1 MPTFDYASTNVIR
14 YLSDGTRTD
23 IIHCIIVTGPENL
36 RISAPDFPIRTA
48 GANIPNSEI
57 SSLANSASGPAN
69 GERRA
74 NSVEETDPGL
84 HDQVDSREGNVGNEH
99 NLSFRWYFLSKV
111 PAKKYLYWSGLPAT
125 RYIPKSCLV
134 FLHQAE
140 PTTYQF
146 NWGAIARDSVVYL
159 CHGDGEVESLAPGD
173 PIVTGLAF
181 TSLGEP
187 LDDVTGLDNPGL
199 VTVSPGCYQ
208 ADLFIDRLMDMNG
221 FESEDG
227 FDISGDE
234 AIPLLLEMATVSK
247 ENLSDSLAFHQDSNL
262 DGRLVHHSLAIP
274 TKNTNASN
282 KFSSQQT
289 IRPMSN
295 TRAHDALDDDKSATG
310 TGRLRT
316 AELSNGKA
324 IANCASFNKTSNYQG
339 THIGGAGV
347 SVLTNSFAALHD
359 FNINPFAQAEE
370 VMPLYPSVF
379 SPGEQISTFNE
390 GDMREV
396 CMGSLNTGHSV
407 QAAGWPDI
415 PQGTYDP
422 RAPPFM
428 SLDPNRGKKR
438 ARPKSKH
445 PNPKDALKWP
455 PDQKIIGFEPTD
467 GGFCFSD
474 LELFMR
480 KVGGVQ
486 NWGAFPPVQ
495 VAVEYLPKELKYL
508 DWAGREWDKVGKQ
521 DEEGKQDKDDKQ
533 DKDGKQDPT
542 LQGSSPP
549 IDEGTHA
556 GGNSD
561 PNASS

>member
-1 MPTFDYASTNVIR
+1 MPTFDYASTDVIR

-23 IIHCIIVTGPENL
+23 IIHYIIVTGLENL
-36 RISAPDFPIRTA
+36 RISASDFPIRIA

-57 SSLANSASGPAN
+57 SSLVNLASGLAS
-69 GERRA
+69 GELRA
-74 NSVEETDPGL
+74 NSVEETGPGL

-173 PIVTGLAF
+173 PTVTGLTF
-181 TSLGEP
+181 TNLGEP

-234 AIPLLLEMATVSK
+234 AIPLLLEMASVSK
-247 ENLSDSLAFHQDSNL
+247 DNISFCENDSLAFHQDSNL
-262 DGRLVHHSLAIP
+262 DG
-274 TKNTNASN
+274 
-282 KFSSQQT
+282 SQQT
-289 IRPMSN
+289 IRAMSN
-295 TRAHDALDDDKSATG
+295 TRAHDALDDKSVTG
-310 TGRLRT
+310 TGGLRT
-316 AELSNGKA
+316 ADLSNGKA
-324 IANCASFNKTSNYQG
+324 INSCADFNKTSNYQG

-390 GDMREV
+390 GDRGEV
-396 CMGSLNTGHSV
+396 CVGSLNTGYSAQV
-407 QAAGWPDI
+407 AGWPDI

-422 RAPPFM
+422 RAPPFT
-428 SLDPNRGKKR
+428 SLGPKRGGR
-438 ARPKSKH
+438 QSRPKSKH

-455 PDQKIIGFEPTD
+455 PREKIIGFVPTD

-474 LELFMR
+474 LELFLGR
-480 KVGGVQ
+480 VGGVR

-495 VAVEYLPKELKYL
+495 VAGEYLPKELKYL
-508 DWAGREWDKVGKQ
+508 DWVGREWDKVGKQ
-521 DEEGKQDKDDKQ
+521 NEEGKQ

-549 IDEGTHA
+549 IDERTHT

-561 PNASS
+561 SNTGP

>member
-36 RISAPDFPIRTA
+36 RISASDFPIRIA

-57 SSLANSASGPAN
+57 SSLENSAPGPAS
-69 GERRA
+69 GEPRA
-74 NSVEETDPGL
+74 NLVEETDPGL
-84 HDQVDSREGNVGNEH
+84 RDQVDSREGNAGNEH
-99 NLSFRWYFLSKV
+99 SLSFRWYFLSKV

-159 CHGDGEVESLAPGD
+159 CHGDGQVESLAPGD
-173 PIVTGLAF
+173 PIVAGLTF

-234 AIPLLLEMATVSK
+234 AIPLLIEMASVSK
-247 ENLSDSLAFHQDSNL
+247 DNISFCEHDSLAFHQDSNL
-262 DGRLVHHSLAIP
+262 DGRLVHRSLAIS
-274 TKNTNASN
+274 TRSTNASN
-282 KFSSQQT
+282 KSSSQQT
-289 IRPMSN
+289 IRAMSN
-295 TRAHDALDDDKSATG
+295 TRTHDALDDKSVTG
-310 TGRLRT
+310 TGGLRT
-316 AELSNGKA
+316 AELSNGNA
-324 IANCASFNKTSNYQG
+324 ITNCAGFNKTSNHQG

-347 SVLTNSFAALHD
+347 SVLTNSFAALHH
-359 FNINPFAQAEE
+359 FNINPLAQAEE

-390 GDMREV
+390 GDGRDV
-396 CMGSLNTGHSV
+396 CVGSLNTGYSV

-428 SLDPNRGKKR
+428 SLDPSRGGKR
-438 ARPKSKH
+438 TRPRSKH
-445 PNPKDALKWP
+445 PNPADALKWP
-455 PDQKIIGFEPTD
+455 PGQNIIGFEPTD

-480 KVGGVQ
+480 KVGGVR

-508 DWAGREWDKVGKQ
+508 DWAGREM
-521 DEEGKQDKDDKQ
+521 
-533 DKDGKQDPT
+533 DKDGKQDKAGKQDRDGKQDQT

-549 IDEGTHA
+549 IDEGTRT

-561 PNASS
+561 SNTSP